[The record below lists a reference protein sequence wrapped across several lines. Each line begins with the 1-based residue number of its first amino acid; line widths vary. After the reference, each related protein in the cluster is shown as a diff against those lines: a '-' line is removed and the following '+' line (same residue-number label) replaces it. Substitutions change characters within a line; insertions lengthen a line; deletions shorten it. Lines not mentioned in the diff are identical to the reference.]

1 MRSNRIYLATA
12 VCGIVLA
19 AASPIRAAED
29 KKPPAPLG
37 IFSLYVENDVAAGT
51 DRNYTNGVKLL
62 WVSPEIGEG
71 ERKLRAPGWIDFLAR
86 RLPLTQRSGARR
98 FFSLSLDQSIYT
110 PENITRSVP
119 DASDRPYAGYLY
131 AGLAVH
137 SQDEGSLDSAE
148 IDVGVIGPLSLAG
161 TIQTLW
167 HHTFGWDR
175 PRGWAYQLKNEPVL
189 ALTYDHLRKI
199 LRPRAEEGFGRDA
212 IVHARATLSNA
223 FTGAMAGVEL
233 RLGWNLP
240 GDFGSAPIQPGR
252 DSAVLFE
259 ERGARPSGKRP
270 FGFHVFLALEGK
282 AVIRDITLDGNSFRD
297 GPRVE
302 KIPLVG
308 QAVAG
313 VALRFKRFKL
323 SYGYVFLSREFQTQ
337 RGTQTYATFNLSF
350 IPAD

>member
-1 MRSNRIYLATA
+1 MRLNRFFPAMA

-19 AASPIRAAED
+19 AAGPIRAAED
-29 KKPPAPLG
+29 KKPQVPAG
-37 IFSLYVENDVAAGT
+37 IFSLYIENDLPAGT
-51 DRNYTNGVKLL
+51 DRNYTNGLKLL

-71 ERKLRAPGWIDFLAR
+71 EGKMRAPGWIDFLAR
-86 RLPLTQRSGARR
+86 HLPVIQTPGARR
-98 FFSLSLDQSIYT
+98 FFSLALNQSMFT
-110 PENITRSVP
+110 PENIIRSVP
-119 DASDRPYAGYLY
+119 DPSDRPYAGYLY

-137 SQDEGSLDSAE
+137 SLDAESLDTAA
-148 IDVGVIGPLSLAG
+148 IDVGVVGPLSLAG
-161 TIQTLW
+161 PIQTLW

-175 PRGWAYQLKNEPVL
+175 PRGWAHQIKNEPVL
-189 ALTYDHLRKI
+189 ALTYDHLQKI
-199 LRPRAEEGFGRDA
+199 FRPRAEEGFGRDA
-212 IVHARATLSNA
+212 IIHARATLSNA
-223 FTGAMAGVEL
+223 FTGAMTGAEL

-252 DSAVLFE
+252 DSAALFE
-259 ERGARPSGKRP
+259 EQGLRLSGRRP

-282 AVIRDITLDGNSFRD
+282 AVVRDITLDGNTFRD
-297 GPRVE
+297 GPSVE

>member
-175 PRGWAYQLKNEPVL
+175 REAGPISSRNEPVL
-189 ALTYDHLRKI
+189 ALTYDTCGRSSARGPRKASEGTPSSMPG
-199 LRPRAEEGFGRDA
+199 PRCP
-212 IVHARATLSNA
+212 TLS
-223 FTGAMAGVEL
+223 
-233 RLGWNLP
+233 P
-240 GDFGSAPIQPGR
+240 GHGR
-252 DSAVLFE
+252 
-259 ERGARPSGKRP
+259 RGAAPG
-270 FGFHVFLALEGK
+270 LEP
-282 AVIRDITLDGNSFRD
+282 AWRFRQRSHPA
-297 GPRVE
+297 GP
-302 KIPLVG
+302 
-308 QAVAG
+308 
-313 VALRFKRFKL
+313 
-323 SYGYVFLSREFQTQ
+323 
-337 RGTQTYATFNLSF
+337 
-350 IPAD
+350 